1 METKKTNNFKIRLTL
16 AIIVLCSVCIAFIGL
31 SVCYFL
37 SVSVTD
43 TVLRY
48 TLQTKVIGIC
58 GFVGLGVLCCV
69 YGLSSW
75 VIKILKIDDIHQKSH
90 AFLTDFNHAII
101 ALSQGHVDKLLD
113 THHYQGQF
121 TTTATAFNDS
131 LQEISK
137 TIYAVNHIGTV
148 LSDAGYVITS
158 QSTNLAMRAE
168 QQATSLQEIT
178 ATMEEMTATIQL
190 NADNCSEARTLS
202 SVSVT
207 KATEG
212 YAIASGAVASMGDLE
227 KSTKRI
233 QDIVKL
239 IDEIA
244 LQTNL
249 LALNAAVEAAR
260 AGDAGKGFSVVASE
274 VRVLAQ
280 RSRTAANEISN
291 IIMQSNDTVDA
302 CVACVTKT
310 GESFKNIMDS
320 THAVE
325 TMISHIATAS
335 KEQSSAVSEIS
346 KTLVHID
353 NTTQTTAQI
362 AEECA
367 TSAQDIKKYIT
378 ELSKAIHFF
387 KISDSTIS
395 DSKILDCDNHS
406 LHNILEILQQ
416 VHNDSVKNVLKTVKD
431 TQHYNDDTYQKRY
444 RHTQKQWKNF

>member
-1 METKKTNNFKIRLTL
+1 MYTEKINNLKIRLML
-16 AIIVLCSVCIAFIGL
+16 AITVLCWLCIALIGFC
-31 SVCYFL
+31 VCYFL
-37 SVSVTD
+37 SVYITD
-43 TVLRY
+43 AVLMH

-58 GFVGLGVLCCV
+58 SVMGFCV
-69 YGLSSW
+69 VCFCYAFSSW
-75 VIKILKIDDIHQKSH
+75 LIKILKIDDMNQKSH

-113 THHYQGQF
+113 THQYQGQF

-131 LQEISK
+131 LQEIAK
-137 TIYAVNHIGTV
+137 TIYAVKHIGTV

-158 QSTNLAMRAE
+158 QSTNLAIRAE

-190 NADNCSEARTLS
+190 NADNCSQARTLS

-207 KATEG
+207 KATDG
-212 YAIASGAVASMGDLE
+212 YAIASGAVASMSDLE

-387 KISDSTIS
+387 KISDSKISDSTIS
-395 DSKILDCDNHS
+395 DCDNQS
-406 LHNILEILQQ
+406 LHNVLEILQQ
-416 VHNDSVKNVLKTVKD
+416 VHNDSVKNVLKSVKD
-431 TQHYNDDTYQKRY
+431 AQQHDTHHKRHH
-444 RHTQKQWKNF
+444 HTQKQWKNF

>member
-1 METKKTNNFKIRLTL
+1 MNTKKTNHLNIQLTL
-16 AIIVLCSVCIAFIGL
+16 VITVLCFLCIAMIGL
-31 SVCYFL
+31 GVCYFL
-37 SVSVTD
+37 SAYITD

-48 TLQTKVIGIC
+48 RLEIKVIAIC
-58 GFVGLGVLCCV
+58 GFVGFGVLCLC
-69 YGLSSW
+69 YALSTW
-75 VIKILKIDDIHQKSH
+75 FIKILKIDDSNQKSQEKSQ

-113 THHYQGQF
+113 THEYQGQF
-121 TTTATAFNDS
+121 MTTATAFNDS
-131 LQEISK
+131 LQEIAK
-137 TIYAVNHIGTV
+137 TIYAVKHIGTV
-148 LSDAGYVITS
+148 LSDAGYAITS

-190 NADNCSEARTLS
+190 NADNCVQARTLS
-202 SVSVT
+202 SVSVS

-212 YAIASGAVASMGDLE
+212 YAIASGAVASMSNLE

-233 QDIVKL
+233 HDIVRL

-310 GESFKNIMDS
+310 GESFKDIMDS

-335 KEQSSAVSEIS
+335 KQQSSAVSEIS

-353 NTTQTTAQI
+353 ETTQTTAQI
-362 AEECA
+362 AEEYA
-367 TSAQDIKKYIT
+367 TSSQDIKKYISD
-378 ELSKAIHFF
+378 LSKAIHFF
-387 KISDSTIS
+387 KISDSKIS
-395 DSKILDCDNHS
+395 DGDNHS
-406 LHNILEILQQ
+406 LQNVLEILQQ
-416 VHNDSVKNVLKTVKD
+416 VHSESVKNVLKTVKD
-431 TQHYNDDTYQKRY
+431 TEHQDIYQKRHH
-444 RHTQKQWKNF
+444 HTQKQWKNF

>member
-1 METKKTNNFKIRLTL
+1 MQTKNNNYIQTRLMLAITGLCWLCIVIVGFSMYYFLDAYIADAVLIHTL
-16 AIIVLCSVCIAFIGL
+16 AI
-31 SVCYFL
+31 
-37 SVSVTD
+37 
-43 TVLRY
+43 
-48 TLQTKVIGIC
+48 KVIGIC
-58 GFVGLGVLCCV
+58 SFMGLCTACFG
-69 YGLSSW
+69 YAFGSRF
-75 VIKILKIDDIHQKSH
+75 IKILKIDDINQKSE

-101 ALSQGHVDKLLD
+101 ALSHGHVDKLLD
-113 THHYQGQF
+113 THKYQGQF
-121 TTTATAFNDS
+121 ADTATAFNDS
-131 LQEISK
+131 LQEIAK
-137 TIYAVNHIGTV
+137 TIYAVKHIGTV
-148 LSDAGYVITS
+148 LSDAGYVIS
-158 QSTNLAMRAE
+158 NQSTNLAMRAE

-190 NADNCSEARTLS
+190 NADNCSQARTLS

-212 YAIASGAVASMGDLE
+212 YAIASGAVASMSHLE
-227 KSTKRI
+227 KTTKRI

-280 RSRTAANEISN
+280 RSRTAANDISN

-320 THAVE
+320 TYAVE

-335 KEQSSAVSEIS
+335 KEQSTAVSEIS

-353 NTTQTTAQI
+353 ETTQTTAQI

-367 TSAQDIKKYIT
+367 TSSQDIKKYIS
-378 ELSKAIHFF
+378 ELSKAIRFF
-387 KISDSTIS
+387 KVSDSDNQTIQ
-395 DSKILDCDNHS
+395 
-406 LHNILEILQQ
+406 NILELLKQSQ
-416 VHNDSVKNVLKTVKD
+416 DASVKKVLRCVD
-431 TQHYNDDTYQKRY
+431 TSHYSKNNDDVYQKMQQ
-444 RHTQKQWKNF
+444 HTQKNWKNF